1 MSEVELAVIGC
12 LIQNE
17 KAQAEI
23 LDKVKKSDF
32 LSPELGELFERLR
45 HQWDENGR
53 VDAVTVAALPQD
65 QKVLALQCCEAPI
78 VYSAYGHYQELCR
91 EVHPGNQ
98 PGKL

>member
-45 HQWDENGR
+45 HQ
-53 VDAVTVAALPQD
+53 
-65 QKVLALQCCEAPI
+65 
-78 VYSAYGHYQELCR
+78 
-91 EVHPGNQ
+91 
-98 PGKL
+98 